1 MKYQPINLLSK
12 FSKFTE
18 QWSPKIVAQLNNY
31 HFKVARIEGNFTWH
45 DHKNTDEVFLV
56 LEGEM
61 RIDFRDGNVILKK
74 GEMFVVPKS
83 IEHKPFAGKECKIL
97 LVEPTGT
104 MNTGDAGGDQTAKND
119 VWI

>member
-1 MKYQPINLLSK
+1 MTYKAINLISN

-31 HFKVARIEGNFTWH
+31 YFKVARIEGDFTWH
-45 DHKNTDEVFLV
+45 DHKDTDEVFLV

-61 RIDFRDGNVILKK
+61 RIDFRDGKVLLKE

-83 IEHKPFAGKECKIL
+83 QELSIL
-97 LVEPTGT
+97 ATLAEIKLLKMMFGYR
-104 MNTGDAGGDQTAKND
+104 
-119 VWI
+119 I